1 MLTAYIT
8 RIVAFCAGRP
18 WSVIVLSAVLTVGAG
33 LYIKQ
38 HFAIH
43 TNIEDLISPDLP
55 WARRGQQFAKD
66 FPERDILVVLDAPTP
81 ELVDQA
87 AAKMLAALQER
98 TDLFHNVSQPGAGSF
113 FEQNGLLFLS
123 TDDVRSFTQG
133 LSRADALVGT
143 LASDPSLRGA
153 VDALSLV
160 TTGVQRGDVQL
171 DDVARALNMA
181 ADTAEAVL
189 AARPASFS
197 WQVLASGK
205 SPTPS
210 DLRRFI
216 QVAPVLDFNSL
227 EPGRAATDTIA
238 LLASQLGLE
247 RDTQTRVRQTG
258 RVPIDDDEFAT
269 IREHAGR
276 NAAISILAVIVI
288 LWLALRSFRIIAAVV
303 LSIMVGFAVALAVGL
318 GLVGAFNLISIAFFA
333 LFVGLGID
341 FGIQFS
347 VRYRAERHDHPDLQT
362 ALRSAARKAA
372 VPLCL
377 AAIATAVGFSSF
389 LPTPYRGLSEL
400 GEIAGAGMIIA
411 FIGSITLLPA
421 VLAILKP
428 PPEKRP
434 VGFAALAPLDRL
446 LLRHRIPIVVT
457 TIAVVT
463 LASPLLFFLRFDFDP
478 NHLRSSTVQSVAIYL
493 ELRSDPQTGANA
505 VDVVE
510 ANLASADATA
520 KRLSSLPQ
528 VRQAKTLSNFV
539 PDGQDEKLKL
549 IHEAVASIAPSLNPD
564 ELETPPSDKDIVDD
578 LKATSAELV
587 KVAAKKQGSGAQAAT
602 RLSQRLSELAVAD
615 QSVRARAADAIV
627 PPLWL
632 SLDHLRSLLKAQR
645 VSVETIPPELAREWV
660 TSDGRARI
668 ELLAKGDPDD
678 TDTLRNFVSAVLAVE
693 PNATG
698 PAVLLF
704 EAGNTVVGAFIEAG
718 VLAIC
723 AIAVLLLIVLRR
735 VGDVLLTLVPLLLAG
750 VVTLEL
756 CVVFGMALNFANVIA
771 LPLLLGVGV
780 AFKIY
785 YIEAWRAGKINLLES
800 SLTRAVIFSAMTS
813 ATAFGTLWLSSHPG
827 TSSMGKLM
835 ALALV
840 CTMAAA
846 VLFQPVLMGPPREKS
861 KSQIASK

>member
-18 WSVIVLSAVLTVGAG
+18 WSVIVLGAVLTVGAG

-87 AAKMLAALQER
+87 AAKMLAALQRR

-160 TTGVQRGDVQL
+160 TAGVQRGDVQL

-189 AARPASFS
+189 AGRPASFS

-205 SPTPS
+205 PPTPS

-238 LLASQLGLE
+238 LLASQLRLE

-269 IREHAGR
+269 ITEHAGR

-372 VPLCL
+372 VPLSL
-377 AAIATAVGFSSF
+377 AAVATAFGFSSF

-411 FIGSITLLPA
+411 FIASITLLPA

-428 PPEKRP
+428 PPEKRA

-478 NHLRSSTVQSVAIYL
+478 NHLRSPTVQSVAIYL
-493 ELRSDPQTGANA
+493 ELRSDPQAGANA

-549 IHEAVASIAPSLNPD
+549 IHEAAASIAPSLNPD

-578 LKATSAELV
+578 LKTTSAELV
-587 KVAAKKQGSGAQAAT
+587 KVAAEKQGPGAQAAT
-602 RLSQRLSELAVAD
+602 RLSQRLSELAAAD
-615 QSVRARAADAIV
+615 QSARTRAADAIM
-627 PPLWL
+627 PPLSL

-645 VSVETIPPELAREWV
+645 VTVETIPPELAREWV

-678 TDTLRNFVSAVLAVE
+678 TDTLRSFVSAVLAVE

-718 VLAIC
+718 VFAIC

-735 VGDVLLTLVPLLLAG
+735 VGDVLLTLVPLLVAG
-750 VVTLEL
+750 AVTLEL

-785 YIEAWRAGKINLLES
+785 YIEAWRVGKVNLLES

-861 KSQIASK
+861 KSEIASE